1 MDTTATRELEAL
13 ETEYLKRT
21 AEIRADGSLSYEKK
35 ELRIKALGDEYNARR
50 RKLEEA

>member
-13 ETEYLKRT
+13 ETEYLKRK

-35 ELRIKALGDEYNARR
+35 DLRKRR
-50 RKLEEA
+50 LATSTTPAGAN